1 MGLSATRTMR
11 DTDFTSTPRGSG
23 RTSNAWIICGD
34 KGGVGSALG
43 TPWNPHPS
51 SWQDTPREGIPTY
64 PGKGQVHFQLSNAA
78 SNTRTNPVAKG
89 DGAEGVVRG
98 AMSPEPALGQEPL
111 RLGEVGLIMGHRI
124 VCQDKEGLQGKNWGL
139 MTPPGPTQCSGGPHS
154 TAPTHILGEEVVSD
168 DNVLLIEDP
177 GIGGHHRVDSVIWRE
192 LVGEQDSSGDPRE
205 TETQA
210 GQGSAAPQKE
220 GGYL

>member
-1 MGLSATRTMR
+1 
-11 DTDFTSTPRGSG
+11 
-23 RTSNAWIICGD
+23 
-34 KGGVGSALG
+34 
-43 TPWNPHPS
+43 
-51 SWQDTPREGIPTY
+51 
-64 PGKGQVHFQLSNAA
+64 
-78 SNTRTNPVAKG
+78 
-89 DGAEGVVRG
+89 
-98 AMSPEPALGQEPL
+98 MSPEPALGQEPL
-111 RLGEVGLIMGHRI
+111 RLGEVGLIVGHRI

-220 GGYL
+220 GGYLQSRGTEIHHSILPAWCIPPGEGAGDQDLRAGTRLGCTSESP